1 LTNTY
6 IVTGTDLNGCVKK
19 DTVLLKVLSLPSVAI
34 SNSDSTTF
42 CMGDSINLIASGSAN
57 VSYQWLQNNSNISQ
71 FNDSLIVLNS
81 GAYKVKATYLNGCN
95 AISNVINVVVHQYPI
110 ANITVSSPLVFCD
123 GESVVMNA
131 NTGSLLTYQW
141 KKNSVLIPNQQL
153 ASLVVSDSGS
163 YQLIATYDGLCST
176 TSTASNV
183 TVNPLPIATNNYQGV
198 SEVCAGDTVYF
209 TANAGSLLNY
219 QWYNSNGNMLV
230 NQTQQNMNT
239 TIPGSYYV
247 EVENQ
252 FGCVKNSDTLSAL
265 NYLLPQTYQ
274 EICAVSVD
282 TSTNSNKI
290 IWEKPVGAYRV
301 WYYNI
306 YRETAISGQYG
317 LVGTVLDTALTVYND
332 VLSNPAVQSY
342 RYKIAHV
349 DSCGLESGKSSLH
362 RTIHLSSNM
371 GINGV
376 VNLSWNQY
384 EGFNYPTHDILRSVN
399 GSPFISIAQ
408 ISSNSSTYTDLN
420 PPVGLVNYI
429 IGIDIPNGCSPN
441 KSSST
446 SLLSN
451 KISVGTAS
459 VENYLTSQMEIY
471 PNPSDG
477 LFTLKISDLIS
488 NEKKEFEIINSIGQ
502 IMYSIE
508 IVNKL
513 ETKINLQEFS
523 NGVYF
528 IRHKN
533 GNWMEKFI
541 INK

>member
-1 LTNTY
+1 
-6 IVTGTDLNGCVKK
+6 
-19 DTVLLKVLSLPSVAI
+19 
-34 SNSDSTTF
+34 
-42 CMGDSINLIASGSAN
+42 MGDSINLIASGSSN
-57 VSYQWLQNNSNISQ
+57 VSYQWLQNNNTLSQ
-71 FNDSLIVLNS
+71 FNDTLLVMNS
-81 GAYKVKATYLNGCN
+81 GDYKVEATYLNGCN
-95 AISNVINVVVHQYPI
+95 AMSNVINVVVHQYPL
-110 ANITVSSPLVFCD
+110 ANITLSSPLVFCD
-123 GESVVMNA
+123 GDSVVMNA

-141 KKNSVLIPNQQL
+141 QNNSVLMPNQEL

-176 TSTASNV
+176 TSTAYNV
-183 TVNPLPIATNNYQGV
+183 TVNPLPISTNNYQSV

-209 TANAGSLLNY
+209 TANVGASLNY

-252 FGCVKNSDTLSAL
+252 FGCKKISDTLSAL

-282 TSTNSNKI
+282 TSTNSNQI
-290 IWEKPVGAYRV
+290 IWEKPTGAYRV

-317 LVGTVLDTALTVYND
+317 LVGSVLDTALTVYND

-342 RYKIAHV
+342 RYKIAHI
-349 DSCGLESGKSSLH
+349 DSCGIESGQSSLH

-376 VNLSWNQY
+376 VNLSWNPY
-384 EGFNYPTHDILRSVN
+384 EGFTYPTYDILRSVN
-399 GSPFISIAQ
+399 GSPFVSIAQ
-408 ISSNSSTYTDLN
+408 ISSNSTTYTDLN
-420 PPVGLVNYI
+420 PPVGVLNYI

-441 KSSST
+441 KSNSSI
-446 SLLSN
+446 LSN

-459 VENYLTSQMEIY
+459 IASYLDSHMEIY

-477 LFTLKISDLIS
+477 LFTLKISDVIA
-488 NEKKEFEIINSIGQ
+488 NGNNEFEIINSVGQ
-502 IMYSIE
+502 IIRSFE
-508 IVNKL
+508 LFNVL
-513 ETKINLQEFS
+513 ETKIDLQDYA
-523 NGVYF
+523 NGIYF
-528 IRHKN
+528 IRLKN
-533 GNWMEKFI
+533 ANWMKKFI
-541 INK
+541 INR